1 MKKFA
6 KMVFVMILMFSVV
19 ACSQKQDY
27 EKNREE
33 YNATIDELFKGEGFK
48 LTFKSSTYLSENEAD
63 LSGDIL
69 KDEYLLTTQESLF
82 QIDLSDEKTSFILSA
97 KNQYSKTEN
106 DIEETLILS
115 KNGTTKNFI
124 KYKDEDFEETLE
136 LVNSIN
142 EFNIEESIKDTMF
155 YIRDDIKDDYEVSKE
170 EKDDNVIYT
179 ITLKKQKD
187 TNADTGYTIDNFV
200 CKVVM
205 DKKQNLKKIDASY
218 VMSNED
224 SDDVYHRTGFVMNMK
239 VSDID
244 QKQIIDYSLLD

>member
-1 MKKFA
+1 M
-6 KMVFVMILMFSVV
+6 
-19 ACSQKQDY
+19 
-27 EKNREE
+27 
-33 YNATIDELFKGEGFK
+33 
-48 LTFKSSTYLSENEAD
+48 
-63 LSGDIL
+63 
-69 KDEYLLTTQESLF
+69 
-82 QIDLSDEKTSFILSA
+82 
-97 KNQYSKTEN
+97 
-106 DIEETLILS
+106 ILS

-142 EFNIEESIKDTMF
+142 EFSIEESIKDTMF